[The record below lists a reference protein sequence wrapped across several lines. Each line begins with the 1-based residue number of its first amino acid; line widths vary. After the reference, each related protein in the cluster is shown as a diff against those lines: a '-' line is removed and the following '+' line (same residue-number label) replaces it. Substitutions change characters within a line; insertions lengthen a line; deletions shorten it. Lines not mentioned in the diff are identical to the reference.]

1 MINGEITEFGVGKAH
16 QSGFY
21 FIKQG
26 NRMILQILVHI
37 FLAERFGTSKSIQA
51 YHYLQQAKN
60 NQQKIPVPENSVV
73 FTVKLPP
80 SLIER
85 IRTFAGSNGVTI
97 SKVVREALEDFL
109 AIKDH
114 GQRKEAS

>member
-1 MINGEITEFGVGKAH
+1 MERSQNSELAKRINQA
-16 QSGFY
+16 
-21 FIKQG
+21 FILLNKG
-26 NRMILQILVHI
+26 MDHPQIVNI
-37 FLAERFGTSKSIQA
+37 LAERFGTSKIQA
-51 YHYLQQAKN
+51 YRYLQQAKN